1 MLASHSRDAWET
13 AMRSILVRSLLA
25 IGLAS
30 LAAPA
35 FATELFSVDFPGAAT
50 LYNMDQT
57 NGAATPIGA
66 GVGADRVGDLTSDT
80 RAGSAT
86 MWGVR
91 IAEGDA
97 LDALLTIDPATG
109 AATGSVPITIAP
121 TVAGAP
127 PGHMTSIAFDVVT
140 GALYGNTSV
149 AFGAPFEALYR
160 IDPLTG
166 NTTFIGRITFD
177 NVFALG
183 FDQLGNLFGVADATD
198 ELISISLASG
208 NGTFIANMQ
217 TGLTFDIASRPED
230 DVMFAIDSGTGT
242 LYTMDTSNGALTGVG
257 PYGPINLVGLAF
269 SPIPEPGT
277 LVLLGSGVALLAGR
291 RRTRR

>member
-1 MLASHSRDAWET
+1 MSASRARDAQET
-13 AMRSILVRSLLA
+13 VMRSKIVRSLLA
-25 IGLAS
+25 FCCISLVGSPALAS
-30 LAAPA
+30 NLY
-35 FATELFSVDFPGAAT
+35 SVDFPGAAT
-50 LYNMDQT
+50 LYGLDQT

-66 GVGADRVGDLTSDT
+66 GVGTDSVGDLTSDT

-86 MWGVR
+86 LWGVR
-91 IAEGDA
+91 IASGDT
-97 LDALLTIDPATG
+97 LDELLTIDPLTG
-109 AATGSVPITIAP
+109 ASTGSVPITIAP
-121 TVAGAP
+121 TVSGAP

-140 GALYGNTSV
+140 GALYGNTSI

-217 TGLTFDIASRPED
+217 TTLTFDIASRPED
-230 DVMFAIDSGTGT
+230 DVMFAIDTGTGS

-257 PYGPINLVGLAF
+257 SYGPINMVGLAF

-277 LVLLGSGVALLAGR
+277 LVLLGGGIALLAR
-291 RRTRR
+291 RRAH